1 MRPPLVRAGRATFGD
16 MSSPITPWWA
26 ERYEA
31 MAAVHPSFAG
41 EVDLHAE
48 AQVDSL
54 VSTLGLRAGA
64 RVLDVGC
71 GAGRHAVLLQ
81 ERGILT
87 TGVDLSPRILR
98 LASAAWEARQAGR
111 PGPHFVPGDMRWLPV
126 SGPFEAALYMDMAL
140 GVFDDEE
147 EHLQCLRSAR
157 SVLVPG
163 GKVLIEL
170 FNPYWWAREART
182 RHFAPGELVAD
193 ADVVRRYR
201 FDPLRGRVE
210 DRILVFRQ
218 GGARGAAR
226 PEPACMDPH
235 GDHRPAAGGRLHPG
249 ARLRLGRLG
258 APGGRQRAARPGQ
271 RVHVGCG
278 QGARVSR
285 GGRLPSDL
293 VSALEGERDAA
304 LDALEFERERAEHA
318 IRRAETLRAESSGLR
333 AQIRELI
340 SESHRSETRAVAAE
354 HTLARRRLPDDTG
367 QLTEQLQLALDS
379 SRRLARERDQVMARL
394 KKVTGERDEL
404 ALANERL
411 SARVRA
417 LEGERRVARDES

>member
-1 MRPPLVRAGRATFGD
+1 M
-16 MSSPITPWWA
+16 
-26 ERYEA
+26 
-31 MAAVHPSFAG
+31 
-41 EVDLHAE
+41 
-48 AQVDSL
+48 
-54 VSTLGLRAGA
+54 
-64 RVLDVGC
+64 
-71 GAGRHAVLLQ
+71 
-81 ERGILT
+81 
-87 TGVDLSPRILR
+87 
-98 LASAAWEARQAGR
+98 
-111 PGPHFVPGDMRWLPV
+111 
-126 SGPFEAALYMDMAL
+126 
-140 GVFDDEE
+140 
-147 EHLQCLRSAR
+147 
-157 SVLVPG
+157 
-163 GKVLIEL
+163 
-170 FNPYWWAREART
+170 
-182 RHFAPGELVAD
+182 
-193 ADVVRRYR
+193 
-201 FDPLRGRVE
+201 
-210 DRILVFRQ
+210 
-218 GGARGAAR
+218 
-226 PEPACMDPH
+226 
-235 GDHRPAAGGRLHPG
+235 
-249 ARLRLGRLG
+249 
-258 APGGRQRAARPGQ
+258 
-271 RVHVGCG
+271 
-278 QGARVSR
+278 SR